1 MGRRS
6 QRSVLARIVHGT
18 LVVLGGFVCTLG
30 LFLVLPLLEAIS
42 APPQSDLVLSSLETG
57 ELPPPPP
64 PPPEEEPEEK
74 PEEAEEE
81 PTPEL
86 TEQNQDLDLEQLAL
100 ALNPSLDEAAFGG
113 DFAVALSANLGPKK
127 ADSESNDELFS
138 VADLDQKPRV
148 VYQPGPALS
157 PELRRKAPGTV
168 TILFTVD
175 EGGRVSDPIVQSAS
189 DPAFERSAL
198 AAVKQWKFE
207 PGKKNGQPVRFRMRV
222 PITFPAS

>member
-1 MGRRS
+1 VVRRT
-6 QRSVLARIVHGT
+6 QTFWLARLVHGGLVLCGGILGT
-18 LVVLGGFVCTLG
+18 LA

-42 APPQSDLVLSSLETG
+42 APPATDLVLSSLETG

-64 PPPEEEPEEK
+64 PPPEEEEEEQE
-74 PEEAEEE
+74 EEAEEE
-81 PTPEL
+81 PPPEL
-86 TEQNQDLDLEQLAL
+86 TEQNQDLDLEQLAV

-113 DFAVALSANLGPKK
+113 DFAVQLGANLGPKK
-127 ADSESNDELFS
+127 ADGEAKEELFS

-157 PELRRKAPGTV
+157 AELRKKAPGTV
-168 TILFTVD
+168 TVLFTVD
-175 EGGRVSDPIVQSAS
+175 ESGRVADPIVQSSS

-207 PGKKNGQPVRFRMRV
+207 PGKKNGQLVRFRMRV

>member
-1 MGRRS
+1 MVRRTKS
-6 QRSVLARIVHGT
+6 SWLARVLHGG
-18 LVVLGGFVCTLG
+18 LVVVGGFVCTLA

-42 APPQSDLVLSSLETG
+42 APPAADLVLSSLETG

-64 PPPEEEPEEK
+64 PPPEEEQEEK

-86 TEQNQDLDLEQLAL
+86 TEQSQDLDLEQLAM
-100 ALNPSLDEAAFGG
+100 ALDPSLDEAAFGG
-113 DFAVALSANLGPKK
+113 EFVVTLGANLGPKK
-127 ADSESNDELFS
+127 GDAAQQEELFS

-148 VYQPGPALS
+148 VYQPGPSLS
-157 PELRRKAPGTV
+157 AELRRKAPGRV
-168 TILFTVD
+168 EILFTVD
-175 EGGRVSDPIVQSAS
+175 ENGRVTDPVVKSAS
-189 DPAFERSAL
+189 DPVFERPAL